1 MLSATEKSDLTALL
15 ACGSIVMIPTVDEEF
30 RTIMAALTSNNDRW
44 GIRHISIVLAPE
56 GQAPLE
62 QAGEGSMTE
71 GAQSG

>member
-1 MLSATEKSDLTALL
+1 
-15 ACGSIVMIPTVDEEF
+15 MIPTVDEEF